1 MDQPT
6 SHPEGSLDH
15 EIEENLRRVEGDLPE
30 PMRTVPRKPLDREE
44 RTIKEILLRMG
55 SIIEERIRLTV
66 EALETHDA
74 EKALFV
80 IRGDEEI
87 NALQIG
93 ALDHVV
99 LTIATQAPV
108 ARDLRY
114 LLTLDRI
121 GYELERIGDSI
132 ANVAKRARELA
143 PEPPLDGQVGVP
155 EMGRLAARFLAE
167 TMRALTDADAVA
179 AREVAVRDDEI
190 DAIYHRAVDRLTE
203 LAKADPGNVERSMRL
218 LIAARYMERVG
229 DHITNIAEDVVFLS
243 SGLHEDLNP

>member
-1 MDQPT
+1 MDERT
-6 SHPEGSLDH
+6 SDPEESFDR
-15 EIEENLRRVEGDLPE
+15 EIEGIYVRGEGDLPE

-44 RTIKEILLRMG
+44 RTIREILLRMG

-80 IRGDEEI
+80 IRGDEEL
-87 NALQIG
+87 NALQIE
-93 ALDHVV
+93 ATDHVV

-108 ARDLRY
+108 ARDLRF

-121 GYELERIGDSI
+121 GYELERIGDSV

-143 PEPPLDGQVGVP
+143 PDAPLEGHLGVP
-155 EMGRLAARFLAE
+155 EMGRLAAQFLAA
-167 TMRALTDADAVA
+167 TMRALVDADAAA
-179 AREVAVRDDEI
+179 ARAVAVKDDEI
-190 DAIYHRAVDRLTE
+190 DALYHRAVDRLMN

-243 SGLHEDLNP
+243 SGRHEDLNP

>member
-1 MDQPT
+1 MDQPA
-6 SHPEGSLDH
+6 SHPEGSLDR
-15 EIEENLRRVEGDLPE
+15 EIEEIIARVEGDIPE
-30 PMRTVPRKPLDREE
+30 PMRTVPRLSLDREE
-44 RTIKEILLRMG
+44 RAVKDILVRMG

-66 EALETHDA
+66 EALEKHDA
-74 EKALFV
+74 EEALFV
-80 IRGDEEI
+80 IEGDAEV
-87 NALQIG
+87 NALQIE
-93 ALDHVV
+93 ATDLVV
-99 LTIATQAPV
+99 LAIATQAPV
-108 ARDLRY
+108 ARDLRF

-121 GYELERIGDSI
+121 GYELERIGDSV

-143 PEPPLDGQVGVP
+143 PDAPLEGHLGVP

-167 TMRALTDADAVA
+167 TMRAMTDADATA

-190 DAIYHRAVDRLTE
+190 DTLYHRAVDRLTE
-203 LAKADPGNVERSMRL
+203 LAKESPDNVERAMRL

>member
-1 MDQPT
+1 MTERDPQREPV
-6 SHPEGSLDH
+6 LDRH
-15 EIEENLRRVEGDLPE
+15 VDEILRSVEGEIAGPVASL
-30 PMRTVPRKPLDREE
+30 PRKPLDREE
-44 RTIKEILLRMG
+44 RTVRDLLLRMG
-55 SIIEERIRLTV
+55 SLIEERIRLTV

-80 IRGDEEI
+80 IEHDVEMNE
-87 NALQIG
+87 LQIE
-93 ALDHVV
+93 AMDHVV

-108 ARDLRY
+108 ARDLRL

-143 PEPPLDGQVGVP
+143 PEPPLDGHVGIP
-155 EMGRLAARFLAE
+155 EMGRLAAQFLAE
-167 TMRALTDADAVA
+167 TMRALSDSDAIA
-179 AREVAVRDDEI
+179 ARQVAVHDDEI
-190 DAIYHRAVDRLTE
+190 DAIYHRAVVRLVE
-203 LAKADPGNVERSMRL
+203 LAKADPENVERSMQL

-243 SGLHEDLNP
+243 SGRHEDLNP